1 MNSGVR
7 DAHNLGWKLAGVFKG
22 HLSSDALDS
31 YETERRDH
39 AWALI
44 KLALGLGVVMAPSSV
59 WRANL
64 ISAAFRVI
72 GLLPPLRDYFLQMRF
87 KPKPRFTQ
95 GLVIGTGS
103 SGQLSCGQ
111 MFPQP
116 TVVDATGTS
125 VLLDKVLG
133 TGFALLQ
140 YASRVDSRLSA
151 LQHPLWDCL
160 EARRILVL
168 PKGSTIDSA
177 CTGPVWIDRDGALAT
192 LLGEPS
198 GQLLLLRP
206 DRYVAAIFPLAEEPT
221 IADGFA
227 ALLGIHQV
235 PASAAIDLPGP
246 LVETLTP

>member
-1 MNSGVR
+1 
-7 DAHNLGWKLAGVFKG
+7 
-22 HLSSDALDS
+22 
-31 YETERRDH
+31 
-39 AWALI
+39 
-44 KLALGLGVVMAPSSV
+44 V

-95 GLVIGTGS
+95 GLVIGNGS
-103 SGQLSCGQ
+103 AGQLSCGQ

-116 TVVDATGTS
+116 TVEDAAGHS

-140 YASRVDSRLSA
+140 YAPVADSRLSA
-151 LQHPLWDCL
+151 LQHPLWERL
-160 EARRILVL
+160 EARRILIL
-168 PKGSTIDSA
+168 PKGSPVDSSGA
-177 CTGPVWIDRDGALAT
+177 EPVRVDRDDALGA

-206 DRYVAAIFPLAEEPT
+206 DRS
-221 IADGFA
+221 
-227 ALLGIHQV
+227 V
-235 PASAAIDLPGP
+235 PCGCSS
-246 LVETLTP
+246 TSHWSRT

>member
-1 MNSGVR
+1 M
-7 DAHNLGWKLAGVFKG
+7 FKG

-44 KLALGLGVVMAPSSV
+44 KLALGLGVVMAPASV

-95 GLVIGTGS
+95 GLVIGNGS
-103 SGQLSCGQ
+103 AGQLSCGQ

-116 TVVDATGTS
+116 TVEDAAGHS

-140 YASRVDSRLSA
+140 YASLADSRLSA
-151 LQHPLWDCL
+151 LNHPLWDRL
-160 EARRILVL
+160 EARRVLVL
-168 PKGSTIDSA
+168 PQGGQVDPTSA
-177 CTGPVWIDRDGALAT
+177 EHAWIDRDGALAT

-206 DRYVAAIFPLAEEPT
+206 DRYVAAIFPLAEEQT
-221 IADGFA
+221 IANGFA
-227 ALLGIHQV
+227 TLLGIHQI
-235 PASAAIDLPGP
+235 PANAAMDPRGP
-246 LVETLTP
+246 LVDTLTP